1 MRERPRPSREAD
13 DVPIVDV
20 LFEPDLFRRH
30 RAQILPLLRAKD
42 DPPPRELRF
51 GCGDPRQPA
60 LNAATALQTS
70 PNARVVRG
78 FRMVLARPMTCLLWK
93 GYLDAVLAHPLRV
106 DVRAAIAVAGAG
118 RVRLRLTTRVLER
131 YESVTSAMPGMCD
144 DGADRCTKT
153 YVFVP
158 SSRAH
163 AELTDAQFLSGD
175 FYLGQVVGGDS
186 CYVDALVRHM
196 RISGR
201 KASLVGTTP
210 ESFHALPR
218 VSVVFFPHF
227 STFVY
232 EEHPDRDLE
241 TLAEQLGFPVRNIR
255 DPLQLGQLI
264 EDLLNCDVEDV
275 VSRYT
280 TAKNPFAVLDATI
293 TFAFTKQT
301 YYDCLEGRISEEVRR
316 KRFFDHYR
324 HQVEKLDAHLYQRAE
339 RENTKMGL
347 RASASPMA

>member
-1 MRERPRPSREAD
+1 MRERPRSSREAD
-13 DVPIVDV
+13 DAPIVDV
-20 LFEPDLFRRH
+20 LFEPDLFRKH
-30 RAQILPLLRAKD
+30 RAQILPLLRAKN

-93 GYLDAVLAHPLRV
+93 AYLDAVIAHPVRV
-106 DVRAAIAVAGAG
+106 DVRAAIAVHCPG

-131 YESVTSAMPGMCD
+131 YESVTAAMPGMCD
-144 DGADRCTKT
+144 DADRCKRT

-201 KASLVGTTP
+201 KASIVGPTP
-210 ESFHALPR
+210 ESFRALPR

-241 TLAEQLGFPVRNIR
+241 TLAEQLGFPVRNIHE
-255 DPLQLGQLI
+255 PLRLGQLI

-275 VSRYT
+275 ASRYT
-280 TAKNPFAVLDATI
+280 TANNPFAVLDATI
-293 TFAFTKQT
+293 TFAFTKQAH
-301 YYDCLEGRISEEVRR
+301 YDCLEGRISDETKRE
-316 KRFFDHYR
+316 RFFDHYR
-324 HQVEKLDAHLYQRAE
+324 HQVNKLDAHLYQRAE

-347 RASASPMA
+347 WASASPMA